1 MYAQKKSRA
10 LQSNLLIV
18 NRTLKCFLNYQTVFN
33 LKKKKKKEKKKR
45 KRKIVLVKTKAQP
58 VNNT

>member
-33 LKKKKKKEKKKR
+33 LKKKKKGKKKR